1 MSDER
6 NEQTPERDPHH
17 ALNNPVGEPDPTE
30 WPDPFDRRED
40 PLDPIGPD
48 GQPFGEQPH
57 VPPGSR
63 STSQPHSKDDI
74 EAPYVEGPKRD
85 KLDR

>member
-1 MSDER
+1 MSDEPNDETR
-6 NEQTPERDPHH
+6 ERDPHH

-30 WPDPFDRRED
+30 WPDPYERRED
-40 PLDPIGPD
+40 PLDPPDPD
-48 GQPFGEQPH
+48 GEPFGEDAH
-57 VPPGSR
+57 VAPGSR

-85 KLDR
+85 NLDD